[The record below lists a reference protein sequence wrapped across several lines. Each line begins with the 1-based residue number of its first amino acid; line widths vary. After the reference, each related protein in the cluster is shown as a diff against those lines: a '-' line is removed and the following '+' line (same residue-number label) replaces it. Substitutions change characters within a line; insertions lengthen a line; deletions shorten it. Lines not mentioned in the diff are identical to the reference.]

1 VKPETSAKRVRD
13 IASNRKAPRDF
24 HLLEKYEAGIELK
37 GTEVKS
43 IRAGHINLGDAFARI
58 ERGQAFLYGCD
69 IKPYEKA
76 SHEQHEARRSR
87 RLLLHKN
94 EILKLYAASQQK
106 GLTLVAL
113 RAYWKDKRVK
123 IEIAVGKGK
132 THSDQR
138 QDLKKRVEDREA
150 AREMARFNERKGK

>member
-1 VKPETSAKRVRD
+1 VKRENKSAD
-13 IASNRKAPRDF
+13 IATNRKAPRDY
-24 HLLEKYEAGIELK
+24 HLLEKYEAGVELK

-106 GLTLVAL
+106 GLTLIAL
-113 RAYWKDKRVK
+113 RAYWKDRRVK
-123 IEIAVGKGK
+123 SEIAVGKGK
-132 THSDQR
+132 TQGDQR
-138 QDLKKRVEDREA
+138 QDLKKRVENREA
-150 AREMARFNERKGK
+150 QREMARFNERRGK

>member
-1 VKPETSAKRVRD
+1 VKPETPAKRIRD
-13 IASNRKAPRDF
+13 IATNRRAPRDY
-24 HLLEKYEAGIELK
+24 HILEKYEAGVELK

-113 RAYWKDKRVK
+113 RAYWKDRRVK

-138 QDLKKRVEDREA
+138 QDLKKRVENREA
-150 AREMARFNERKGK
+150 AREMARFNERKGR

>member
-1 VKPETSAKRVRD
+1 MSD
-13 IASNRKAPRDF
+13 IATNRKAPRDY
-24 HLLEKYEAGIELK
+24 HILEKFEAGVELR

-58 ERGQAFLYGCD
+58 ERGQCFLYGCD

-113 RAYWKDKRVK
+113 RAYWKDRRVK

-138 QDLKKRVEDREA
+138 QDLKKKVENREA
-150 AREMARFNERKGK
+150 QREMARFNERRGK

>member
-1 VKPETSAKRVRD
+1 VKRENKSAD
-13 IASNRKAPRDF
+13 IATNRKAPRDY
-24 HLLEKYEAGIELK
+24 HLLEKYEAGVELK

-106 GLTLVAL
+106 GLTLIAL
-113 RAYWKDKRVK
+113 RAYWKDRRVK

-132 THSDQR
+132 TQGDQR
-138 QDLKKRVEDREA
+138 QDLKKRVENREA
-150 AREMARFNERKGK
+150 QREMARFNERRGK